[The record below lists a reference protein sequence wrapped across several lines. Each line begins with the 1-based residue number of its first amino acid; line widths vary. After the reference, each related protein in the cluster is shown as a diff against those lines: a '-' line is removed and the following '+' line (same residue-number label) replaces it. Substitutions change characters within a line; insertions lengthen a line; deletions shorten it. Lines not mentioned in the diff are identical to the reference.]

1 MLKINEVE
9 ILMMTDRI
17 LPVVFGII
25 WRKWNILYQ
34 ISWDFLGEKEVCVVK
49 IQYISRMP

>member
-17 LPVVFGII
+17 LPVVYTLWDI

-34 ISWDFLGEKEVCVVK
+34 ISWEFLGEKEV
-49 IQYISRMP
+49 